1 MTKMLHK
8 QVNLCIENNKKQR
21 TFIGLV
27 LILPQHIYSM
37 HHYLFSYGTL
47 QLEQVQ
53 LENYGRKLKGS
64 NDFLNGYRIEDLV
77 ITDIEV
83 IRKSGKHIHP
93 VAVCS
98 GNKNDVIKG
107 MIFEITEEELQATD
121 KYEVS
126 DYVRVMEKFESGKEA
141 WIYIGKIKS

>member
-1 MTKMLHK
+1 
-8 QVNLCIENNKKQR
+8 
-21 TFIGLV
+21 
-27 LILPQHIYSM
+27 M

-47 QLEQVQ
+47 QLKQVQ

-64 NDFLNGYRIEDLV
+64 SDFLNGYRIEDLK

-93 VAVCS
+93 VAVRS